1 MHSSGHKKHTALERP
16 SYGHFSRNEWA
27 FLGAPCGLIK
37 ELAGRIIAA
46 LPQYRL
52 GYVDAQHTKDGEEV
66 VLPGRLQQG
75 ATVEYSQQVGYHQL
89 QFTGGLNDYK
99 QRMQFNSCD
108 AVLVNGNHFE
118 AATQVV
124 ILDESK
130 KESLRK
136 RLSQLHSVQ
145 LIIRTRNDNEPY
157 DFLSGIIPEHLPI
170 YSIEDTESIAAFFAG
185 RLKNSVPAIQ
195 GLVLA
200 GGQSLRLGRD
210 KGLIDW
216 HGRDQR
222 SYLADLLHELTTRV
236 HISCRVG
243 QQIESPHHKITD
255 SFTGLGPYGALLS
268 AFREAPDAAFL
279 VVACDMP
286 FLDRDALQYLLE
298 HRNPSAD
305 ATAFKSPRD
314 GSPEP
319 LAAIWEPC
327 SYPLLLNFLA
337 QGISCPRKALLN
349 STVEI
354 LESPQP
360 EWLMNVNTPD
370 DEAEARSRMEQS
382 EK

>member
-1 MHSSGHKKHTALERP
+1 MHSGGHKKHTALERP

-27 FLGAPCGLIK
+27 FLGAPCGAIK
-37 ELAGRIIAA
+37 ELAGRIIAT

-52 GYVDAQHTKDGEEV
+52 GYVDAQHPKDGEEI

-75 ATVEYSQQVGYHQL
+75 AAVEYSQQVGYHQL
-89 QFTGGLNDYK
+89 QFKGELNDYK
-99 QRMQFNSCD
+99 QRMQFNACD

-118 AATQVV
+118 AAAQII

-145 LIIRTRNDNEPY
+145 LVLHTTDAIEPY
-157 DFLSGIIPEHLPI
+157 DFLSDVIPPELPI
-170 YSIEDTESIAAFFAG
+170 YSIDNTESIAGFFAE
-185 RLKNSVPAIQ
+185 RLKNNVPVVQ

-222 SYLADLLHELTTRV
+222 SYLADLLQELTGKV
-236 HISCRVG
+236 HISCRAG
-243 QQIESPHHKITD
+243 QEIESPHHQIVD

-268 AFREAPDAAFL
+268 AFREAPDAALL

-286 FLDRDALQYLLE
+286 FLDRGALEYLLR

-319 LAAIWEPC
+319 LAAIWEPR
-327 SYPLLLNFLA
+327 SYHLLLNFLA
-337 QGISCPRKALLN
+337 QGVSCPRKALLN
-349 STVEI
+349 STVE
-354 LESPQP
+354 LLVAPQP
-360 EWLMNVNTPD
+360 EWLMNVNTPE
-370 DEAEARSRMEQS
+370 DETAARSRMAQS